1 MGIDNSTLFSQ
12 QLILKMGLLLGVEL
26 LPDDSLYAN
35 LVLSGLCSV
44 TQISHKFDILLPQ
57 SSQFWVK

>member
-12 QLILKMGLLLGVEL
+12 QLILKVGLLLGVEL
-26 LPDDSLYAN
+26 LPDDILYAN
-35 LVLSGLCSV
+35 LVLFGLCSV

-57 SSQFWVK
+57 SYQFWVK